1 MTSAISAAAV
11 NSNSKYQPGFD
22 SVPDLIRYYVGGAD
36 DNAVLSY
43 GGGNDGVVSGTMLSR
58 TQQSEV
64 RIRYPC
70 NRRRPLMTNNF
81 MAEAATPSILPS
93 AMGNS
98 RLNSRCALT
107 ATPNH
112 TEELQILSTS
122 PDRSTE
128 ASMSSQN
135 KFYRRRSPSPP
146 PHSSK
151 WMRVQSSRS
160 SVRKTPSSMI
170 TPEMMRSSNPRV
182 DSQSSIT
189 LVSSNLSV
197 STFPRQPKSSFPLP
211 STSGSS
217 PPSSKR
223 PSSSVSKTNQLQR
236 TSSCSGMPSR
246 NTPDLTISDILAASS
261 SPLINSLRPLPCT
274 SKIDSRLPDS
284 RNGICRISVSVSNDG
299 VPSLSVVDPPRTSSS
314 VRDMFNERDDDVFSP
329 SFKREVT
336 SSFSQVRIRNGGYR
350 NMIPPWYKKQYID
363 RQNMSSPER
372 HSSLNQLNNRQSQSR
387 RRQASRNNSSIKSS
401 SENDEDVDDDDD
413 DDDDNEQEKQQSSSS
428 DSSFVSTST
437 LKNEE
442 IGRKRGKHRRLSN
455 RKIVKKETEDEEDQE
470 VENQTHNEEDREFEN
485 QTDNEEDQE
494 VENQTDNEEEEVK
507 NHTDNEK
514 EDTEEDK
521 VSSDEQTNL
530 HSDFLVE
537 NSSSETSE
545 NENFQKC
552 RTRWTNTMRKGLVDI
567 LEHPELDN
575 QNGQPTQITGT
586 PNRDPRQRGSRQI
599 KQAQN
604 EDHEVKHM
612 GKRTESKLLT
622 STDQADTL
630 GQVSP
635 PQSCIT
641 HCSIRSSNNN
651 LTENMIRQWLG
662 LQRISNQSSNS
673 DVAVLNNEGQIPQI
687 TILPRTRRQ
696 QWQSNSYGNASEDH
710 HLPAEEFLRENV
722 SSSVETQLRVLKNVN
737 HPQMDQM
744 MLGLSIANQEGDI
757 APVTK
762 ACQLNMINECSTGIS
777 SLETGAA
784 CDYVNINPDIDG
796 HNNPVDEVDTQ
807 HGNINFLEKTHR
819 RKKCKASKQQSNNNY
834 NSLVDNN
841 IEIAVD
847 YENIISHS
855 TDNTSDFNY
864 ENIDQTT
871 DKKRQKIM
879 NDFNGGSTAVA
890 DALLAVHLAIIGD
903 PDDTGRT
910 TVGTGKLAAALCRA
924 DGQTTVLPYRRN
936 LTESEQ
942 AGPLLSTCP
951 LQLLDQPGPAGRRA
965 RLDIIERL
973 DIFKSIIC
981 II

>member
-1 MTSAISAAAV
+1 MTSAISAAVV

-81 MAEAATPSILPS
+81 IAEAATSSILPS
-93 AMGNS
+93 TIGNS

-112 TEELQILSTS
+112 TEEIEILSIS
-122 PDRSTE
+122 PDGSTE
-128 ASMSSQN
+128 ASTSSQN

-146 PHSSK
+146 SHSSK
-151 WMRVQSSRS
+151 WTCVQSSRS
-160 SVRKTPSSMI
+160 SVRKTPSSFITSEMI
-170 TPEMMRSSNPRV
+170 RLLESSNSRV

-189 LVSSNLSV
+189 SVSSSLSV
-197 STFPRQPKSSFPLP
+197 STLPRQPKSSFPLP

-217 PPSSKR
+217 PSFSKR

-236 TSSCSGMPSR
+236 TSSYSGMPSR
-246 NTPDLTISDILAASS
+246 NTPDLTISDLLTASS
-261 SPLINSLRPLPCT
+261 SSFTNSSRPLQST
-274 SKIDSRLPDS
+274 SRIDSRARELPDS

-299 VPSLSVVDPPRTSSS
+299 IPSLSVIDAPRTSSS
-314 VRDMFNERDDDVFSP
+314 VRNTFNERDDDVLSLP
-329 SFKREVT
+329 FKREVT

-350 NMIPPWYKKQYID
+350 NMIPLWYK
-363 RQNMSSPER
+363 RQFSNHPSMSRPDR
-372 HSSLNQLNNRQSQSR
+372 HSSRNQLNNRQSQSR
-387 RRQASRNNSSIKSS
+387 RCQVPSNNSSINSS

-413 DDDDNEQEKQQSSSS
+413 DEQQQSSSS
-428 DSSFVSTST
+428 DSSLVSTST

-455 RKIVKKETEDEEDQE
+455 RKIVKKETQDDHDQ
-470 VENQTHNEEDREFEN
+470 D
-485 QTDNEEDQE
+485 EEDQE
-494 VENQTDNEEEEVK
+494 VENQTDNEEDQSVENQTDNEEEEEVE
-507 NHTDNEK
+507 NQTDNEK

-530 HSDFLVE
+530 HSDFIVE
-537 NSSSETSE
+537 NSSSEISE
-545 NENFQKC
+545 NENFQRC
-552 RTRWTNTMRKGLVDI
+552 RTRWTNTMRKGLIDI
-567 LEHPELDN
+567 LEHPELDH
-575 QNGQPTQITGT
+575 QNGQLTRITGT
-586 PNRDPRQRGSRQI
+586 QNRDPRQRGSRQI

-604 EDHEVKHM
+604 EDHEVEPM
-612 GKRTESKLLT
+612 STRTESKLLT
-622 STDQADTL
+622 STVREATL

-635 PQSCIT
+635 LQSRVT
-641 HCSIRSSNNN
+641 HSSIRSSNNN

-673 DVAVLNNEGQIPQI
+673 DVAVLCNEDQVPRI
-687 TILPRTRRQ
+687 TILPLTRRQ
-696 QWQSNSYGNASEDH
+696 LRESNSDGNTSEDQYV
-710 HLPAEEFLRENV
+710 PAEEFLRQNV
-722 SSSVETQLRVLKNVN
+722 SPSVETQLPVMKNMN
-737 HPQMDQM
+737 HPQVDRM
-744 MLGLSIANQEGDI
+744 MLDLSIVNQEVGI
-757 APVTK
+757 APVTR
-762 ACQLNMINECSTGIS
+762 ACQLNMTNECSTGIS
-777 SLETGAA
+777 SLEKGAA
-784 CDYVNINPDIDG
+784 CDYVNIDPDIDD

-807 HGNINFLEKTHR
+807 HDNINFLEKTHR
-819 RKKCKASKQQSNNNY
+819 RKKRQTIKQQSNNNC
-834 NSLVDNN
+834 NSLVGNN
-841 IEIAVD
+841 IEVAVD
-847 YENIISHS
+847 YENIISHN
-855 TDNTSDFNY
+855 TDNTTDFNY
-864 ENIDQTT
+864 ENISQIT

-879 NDFNGGSTAVA
+879 NDFNGDSTAVA

-903 PDDTGRT
+903 PDDASRT

-936 LTESEQ
+936 ITESEQ
-942 AGPLLSTCP
+942 AEPLLSTCP
-951 LQLLDQPGPAGRRA
+951 LQLLDQPEPAGRRA

-973 DIFKSIIC
+973 DIFKSIC
-981 II
+981 I